1 MTLRYVW
8 VGICVVLVLLVSGSS
23 YAQDDPAND
32 SGLTIHVVQ
41 RGENLFRIALQYGTT
56 VDELVM
62 LNGLADATRITVGQ
76 RLLVPSATSLSTSDT
91 HTVQA
96 GETLFSIAQL
106 YGVTVDV
113 LTGANELVSA
123 DAIYVGQVLTIP
135 VENSAP
141 AETTEVVVATQA
153 APEATVSPDPPDTVE
168 TDDVPLVTLSGNIH
182 VVQAGETLFRIA
194 TLYGITVQQLSEANG
209 ILDPTVIYAGQQLI
223 IPNLPETNEA
233 ALDLP
238 DAITNLRVS
247 PLLMVEGETGVIEV
261 TTATAGTVSGSF
273 LGRSLAFMSVDSGT
287 RHIALVGIPIFA
299 ESGIF
304 TIDLTVDSS
313 GIQTPF
319 AFNVR
324 VLAGAYGS
332 QNLNVS
338 DENLTAPAV
347 QDAELDLLA
356 SVTNTVTLEKQWTG
370 PFSIPAAAAMNSP
383 FGTRRSYN
391 GGDIS
396 GFHSGAD
403 FASAPGT
410 AIFAAANG
418 TVVLADELNIR
429 GNSVVLDHGW
439 GIYSLYAHMTT
450 INVALGQTVATGDI
464 IGTAGSTGRVTG
476 PHLHWEVWVNGV
488 PVNPLTWTQEIFV
501 P

>member
-1 MTLRYVW
+1 MTLRHVW
-8 VGICVVLVLLVSGSS
+8 VVICVVLLVTGSS
-23 YAQDDPAND
+23 LAQDEPATD

-56 VDELVM
+56 VDELVT

-76 RLLVPSATSLSTSDT
+76 RLLVPSTTSLSTSDT

-96 GETLFSIAQL
+96 GETLFSIALL

-141 AETTEVVVATQA
+141 AEATEVVVATSA
-153 APEATVSPDPPDTVE
+153 APPEATVSPDITDTVE

-209 ILDPTVIYAGQQLI
+209 ILDATLIYAGQQLI

-238 DAITNLRVS
+238 DAISGLRVS

-261 TTATAGTVSGSF
+261 VTATAGTVSGSF
-273 LGRSLAFMSVDSGT
+273 LERSLAFMSVDSGT

-304 TIDLTVDSS
+304 TVDLTVDSN

-356 SVTNTVTLEKQWTG
+356 SITNTVTLERQWSG